1 MTTLVEQGIVP
12 EYKTNPSLHVQRTK
26 LERAKTGDLLKSKI
40 SHRPE
45 RTELVHR
52 HILEDVRP
60 DVDPSLCDRQRQ
72 LKRAKLADSL
82 ASQLSHRPG
91 PLELI
96 QKNILHT
103 DEPVEQAL
111 KEGTLHFRPTT
122 DGSQA
127 RFPYTFDEDS
137 NETVPSPLLDTAVF
151 SPVGRDTSSPNVAAL
166 LAQFSDISGN
176 SRAGRSESLGDITS
190 VQTRVDHEDLVKCE
204 LFGGSG
210 GDLSLFTSPNQ
221 HREAPGKER
230 KKLKAK
236 SVSKPGFKPGTA
248 PKPTAFKFHEY
259 KVSHGDTRKDPM
271 FYSSV
276 IQGPPESLKRK
287 KPEKK
292 KDQSSYDLLLEQQ
305 QIYLQWQLEN
315 RNKVSYCSLFTRPGW
330 PVKQL
335 LTILFSSFPKSYCRL
350 Q

>member
-1 MTTLVEQGIVP
+1 MSRRPMTTLVEQGIVP
-12 EYKTNPSLHVQRTK
+12 EYKTSPSLHVQRTK
-26 LERAKTGDLLKSKI
+26 LERAKTGDILKSKI

-111 KEGTLHFRPTT
+111 KEGTLHFRPTA

-137 NETVPSPLLDTAVF
+137 SDTVPSPQVDSAPSPQVETSVF
-151 SPVGRDTSSPNVAAL
+151 SPVPRDTSSPNVAAL

-176 SRAGRSESLGDITS
+176 SRSARSESLGDITS
-190 VQTRVDHEDLVKCE
+190 VQARIDHEDLVKCDI
-204 LFGGSG
+204 FGGSG

-236 SVSKPGFKPGTA
+236 SVTKPGFKPGTA
-248 PKPTAFKFHEY
+248 PKPTSFKFHEY
-259 KVSHGDTRKDPM
+259 KVREDDPNINVLITL
-271 FYSSV
+271 Y
-276 IQGPPESLKRK
+276 
-287 KPEKK
+287 
-292 KDQSSYDLLLEQQ
+292 
-305 QIYLQWQLEN
+305 
-315 RNKVSYCSLFTRPGW
+315 
-330 PVKQL
+330 
-335 LTILFSSFPKSYCRL
+335 
-350 Q
+350 

>member
-12 EYKTNPSLHVQRTK
+12 EYKTSPSLHVQRTK
-26 LERAKTGDLLKSKI
+26 LERAKTGDILKSKI

-103 DEPVEQAL
+103 DEPVELSSAL

-122 DGSQA
+122 DGAQA
-127 RFPYTFDEDS
+127 RFPYTFVEDS
-137 NETVPSPLLDTAVF
+137 SDTAPSPQVDTAVF
-151 SPVGRDTSSPNVAAL
+151 SPVPRDTSSPNVAAL
-166 LAQFSDISGN
+166 LAQFSDIAGN
-176 SRAGRSESLGDITS
+176 SRSARSESLGDITS
-190 VQTRVDHEDLVKCE
+190 VQARVDHEDLVKCE

-236 SVSKPGFKPGTA
+236 SVTKPGFKPGTA
-248 PKPTAFKFHEY
+248 PKPTSFKFHEY
-259 KVSHGDTRKDPM
+259 KVRKVEGRLYYM
-271 FYSSV
+271 KY
-276 IQGPPESLKRK
+276 
-287 KPEKK
+287 
-292 KDQSSYDLLLEQQ
+292 
-305 QIYLQWQLEN
+305 
-315 RNKVSYCSLFTRPGW
+315 
-330 PVKQL
+330 
-335 LTILFSSFPKSYCRL
+335 FSSGSTRVSKKEEAREEKRPNL
-350 Q
+350 L

>member
-1 MTTLVEQGIVP
+1 MEQGIVP

-103 DEPVEQAL
+103 DEPVDQLEQAL
-111 KEGTLHFRPTT
+111 KEGTLLFRPTT
-122 DGSQA
+122 DGAQA

-137 NETVPSPLLDTAVF
+137 NETVPSPMLDTSVF

-166 LAQFSDISGN
+166 LAQFGDISG
-176 SRAGRSESLGDITS
+176 SGRSARSESLGDITS
-190 VQTRVDHEDLVKCE
+190 VQARPDHEDLVKCE
-204 LFGGSG
+204 LFGGS

-259 KVSHGDTRKDPM
+259 KVSQGDRDQAPGSV
-271 FYSSV
+271 FHSSV

-292 KDQSSYDLLLEQQ
+292 KDSSSYDLLLEQQ

-315 RNKVSYCSLFTRPGW
+315 RNKVSYWSLFTRAEL
-330 PVKQL
+330 K
-335 LTILFSSFPKSYCRL
+335 C
-350 Q
+350 

>member
-12 EYKTNPSLHVQRTK
+12 EYKTSPSLHVQRTK
-26 LERAKTGDLLKSKI
+26 LERAKTGDILKSKI

-103 DEPVEQAL
+103 DEPVELSSAL

-122 DGSQA
+122 DGAQA

-137 NETVPSPLLDTAVF
+137 SDTAPSPQVDTAVF
-151 SPVGRDTSSPNVAAL
+151 SPVPRDTSSPNVAAL

-176 SRAGRSESLGDITS
+176 SRSARSESLGDITS
-190 VQTRVDHEDLVKCE
+190 VQTRVDHDDLVKCDM
-204 LFGGSG
+204 FGGSG

-221 HREAPGKER
+221 HRDAPGKER

-236 SVSKPGFKPGTA
+236 SVTKPGFKPGTA
-248 PKPTAFKFHEY
+248 PKPTSFKFHEY
-259 KVSHGDTRKDPM
+259 KVSERGVMD
-271 FYSSV
+271 
-276 IQGPPESLKRK
+276 QG
-287 KPEKK
+287 
-292 KDQSSYDLLLEQQ
+292 
-305 QIYLQWQLEN
+305 
-315 RNKVSYCSLFTRPGW
+315 
-330 PVKQL
+330 
-335 LTILFSSFPKSYCRL
+335 
-350 Q
+350 

>member
-1 MTTLVEQGIVP
+1 MESDSTSVDDIINLFEFQYELDNGKNKHLELYQSSLFIVLLSALEKKLMSRRPMTTLVEQGIVP
-12 EYKTNPSLHVQRTK
+12 EYKTSPSLHVQRTK
-26 LERAKTGDLLKSKI
+26 LERAKTGDILKSKI

-103 DEPVEQAL
+103 DEPVELSSAL

-122 DGSQA
+122 DGAQA

-137 NETVPSPLLDTAVF
+137 SDTAPSPQVDTAVF
-151 SPVGRDTSSPNVAAL
+151 SPVARDTSSPNVAAL

-176 SRAGRSESLGDITS
+176 SRSARSESLGDITS
-190 VQTRVDHEDLVKCE
+190 VQTRVDHDDLVKCDM
-204 LFGGSG
+204 FGGSG

-221 HREAPGKER
+221 HRDAPGKER

-236 SVSKPGFKPGTA
+236 SVTKPGFKPGTA
-248 PKPTAFKFHEY
+248 PKPTSFKFHEY
-259 KVSHGDTRKDPM
+259 KVSERGVMD
-271 FYSSV
+271 
-276 IQGPPESLKRK
+276 QG
-287 KPEKK
+287 
-292 KDQSSYDLLLEQQ
+292 
-305 QIYLQWQLEN
+305 
-315 RNKVSYCSLFTRPGW
+315 
-330 PVKQL
+330 
-335 LTILFSSFPKSYCRL
+335 
-350 Q
+350 

>member
-1 MTTLVEQGIVP
+1 MESDSTSVDDIINLFEFQYELDNGKKKHLELYQSSLFIVFLSALEKKLMSRRPMTTLVEQGIVP
-12 EYKTNPSLHVQRTK
+12 EYKTSPSLHVQRTK
-26 LERAKTGDLLKSKI
+26 LERAKTGDILKSKI

-103 DEPVEQAL
+103 DEPVELSSAL

-122 DGSQA
+122 DGAQA

-137 NETVPSPLLDTAVF
+137 SDTAPSPQVDTAVF
-151 SPVGRDTSSPNVAAL
+151 SPVPRDTSSPNVAAL

-176 SRAGRSESLGDITS
+176 SRSARSESLGDITS
-190 VQTRVDHEDLVKCE
+190 VQTRVDHDDLVKCDM
-204 LFGGSG
+204 FGGSG

-221 HREAPGKER
+221 HRDAPGKER

-236 SVSKPGFKPGTA
+236 SVTKPGFKPGTA
-248 PKPTAFKFHEY
+248 PKPTSFKFHEY
-259 KVSHGDTRKDPM
+259 KVSERGVMD
-271 FYSSV
+271 
-276 IQGPPESLKRK
+276 QG
-287 KPEKK
+287 
-292 KDQSSYDLLLEQQ
+292 
-305 QIYLQWQLEN
+305 
-315 RNKVSYCSLFTRPGW
+315 
-330 PVKQL
+330 
-335 LTILFSSFPKSYCRL
+335 
-350 Q
+350 

>member
-1 MTTLVEQGIVP
+1 MESDSTSVDDIINLFEFQYELDNGKNKHLEMYQSSLFIVLLSALEKKLMSRRPMTTLVEQGIVP
-12 EYKTNPSLHVQRTK
+12 EYKTSPSLHVQRTK
-26 LERAKTGDLLKSKI
+26 LERAKTGDILKSKI

-103 DEPVEQAL
+103 DEPVELSSAL

-122 DGSQA
+122 DGAQA

-137 NETVPSPLLDTAVF
+137 SDTAPSPQVDTAVF
-151 SPVGRDTSSPNVAAL
+151 SPVPRDTSSPNVAAL

-176 SRAGRSESLGDITS
+176 SRSARSESLGDITS
-190 VQTRVDHEDLVKCE
+190 VQTRVDHDDLVKCDM
-204 LFGGSG
+204 FGGSG

-221 HREAPGKER
+221 HRDAPGKER

-236 SVSKPGFKPGTA
+236 SVTKPGFKPGTA
-248 PKPTAFKFHEY
+248 PKPTSFKFHEY
-259 KVSHGDTRKDPM
+259 KVSERGVMD
-271 FYSSV
+271 
-276 IQGPPESLKRK
+276 QG
-287 KPEKK
+287 
-292 KDQSSYDLLLEQQ
+292 
-305 QIYLQWQLEN
+305 
-315 RNKVSYCSLFTRPGW
+315 
-330 PVKQL
+330 
-335 LTILFSSFPKSYCRL
+335 
-350 Q
+350 

>member
-1 MTTLVEQGIVP
+1 MESADSNTSVDDIIHLFEFQNVLDHGKPKPRPTPHHYQTLSDTNIAALEKKLLARRPMTTLVEQGIVP

-122 DGSQA
+122 DGAQA

-151 SPVGRDTSSPNVAAL
+151 SPVAPCRDTSSPNVAAL
-166 LAQFSDISGN
+166 LAQFGDISGT
-176 SRAGRSESLGDITS
+176 SRSARSESLGDITS
-190 VQTRVDHEDLVKCE
+190 VQARVDHEDLVKCE

-259 KVSHGDTRKDPM
+259 KVSQGD
-271 FYSSV
+271 
-276 IQGPPESLKRK
+276 GE
-287 KPEKK
+287 
-292 KDQSSYDLLLEQQ
+292 
-305 QIYLQWQLEN
+305 
-315 RNKVSYCSLFTRPGW
+315 
-330 PVKQL
+330 
-335 LTILFSSFPKSYCRL
+335 
-350 Q
+350 

>member
-1 MTTLVEQGIVP
+1 MLARRPMTTLVEQGIVP

-122 DGSQA
+122 DGAQA

-151 SPVGRDTSSPNVAAL
+151 SPVAPCRDTSSPNVAAL
-166 LAQFSDISGN
+166 LAQFGDISGT
-176 SRAGRSESLGDITS
+176 SRSARSESLGDITS
-190 VQTRVDHEDLVKCE
+190 VQARVDHEDLVKCE

-259 KVSHGDTRKDPM
+259 KVSQGD
-271 FYSSV
+271 
-276 IQGPPESLKRK
+276 GE
-287 KPEKK
+287 
-292 KDQSSYDLLLEQQ
+292 
-305 QIYLQWQLEN
+305 
-315 RNKVSYCSLFTRPGW
+315 
-330 PVKQL
+330 
-335 LTILFSSFPKSYCRL
+335 
-350 Q
+350 